1 MIFPK
6 TIDHLPLVKTK
17 IRQKFSNIVMI
28 EEKLESLGVKLP
40 NPPTPAGSYVPAVK
54 TGNLLFISGQIPM
67 EEGKV
72 LFTGKVTDDNL
83 ETAQKSA
90 RMCAIN
96 LLAQIK
102 RELGSLDKVTKIVR
116 LSGFVNSDA
125 EFYQHPKVIN
135 PASDLFFEV
144 FGDKGK
150 HSRIAVGVACLPLN
164 SMTEID
170 AIVEFS
176 D

>member
-1 MIFPK
+1 
-6 TIDHLPLVKTK
+6 
-17 IRQKFSNIVMI
+17 MI
-28 EEKLESLGVKLP
+28 EEKISSLKITLP
-40 NPPTPAGSYVPAVK
+40 TPPTPAGSYIPAVK

-72 LFTGKVTDDNL
+72 KFTGKVTDDNL

-90 RMCAIN
+90 KMCAIN
-96 LLAQIK
+96 LLAQMK
-102 RELGSLDKVTKIVR
+102 RELGNLDKVTRIVR
-116 LSGFVNSDA
+116 LSGFVNSDP

-135 PASDLFFEV
+135 VASDLIFEI

-150 HSRIAVGVACLPLN
+150 HSRIAVGVTCLPLN

-176 D
+176 E

>member
-1 MIFPK
+1 M
-6 TIDHLPLVKTK
+6 L
-17 IRQKFSNIVMI
+17 I
-28 EEKLESLGVKLP
+28 EEKLDSLEIKLP
-40 NPPTPAGSYVPAVK
+40 NPPTPAGSYIPAIK

-67 EEGKV
+67 EDGKV
-72 LFTGKVTDDNL
+72 LFTGKVTDSNL

-96 LLAQIK
+96 ILSQIK
-102 RELGSLDKVTKIVR
+102 KELGSLDKVTRIVR
-116 LSGFVNSDA
+116 LSGFVNSDT

-135 PASDLFFEV
+135 AASDLFFEI

-150 HSRIAVGVACLPLN
+150 HSRIAVGVAGLPLN

-176 D
+176 Q

>member
-1 MIFPK
+1 
-6 TIDHLPLVKTK
+6 
-17 IRQKFSNIVMI
+17 MI
-28 EEKLESLGVKLP
+28 EEKLEQLGIKLP
-40 NPPTPAGSYVPAVK
+40 EPPTPAGAYIPVVK

-72 LFTGKVTDDNL
+72 VFSGKVSDDNL

-102 RELGSLDKVTKIVR
+102 RETGDLDKVSRIVR
-116 LSGFVNSDA
+116 LSGFVNSNPDFA
-125 EFYQHPKVIN
+125 QQPKVIN

-144 FGDKGK
+144 FGEKGK
-150 HSRIAVGVACLPLN
+150 HSRIAVGVASLPLN

-170 AIVEFS
+170 AIVEVS
-176 D
+176 N

>member
-1 MIFPK
+1 
-6 TIDHLPLVKTK
+6 
-17 IRQKFSNIVMI
+17 MI
-28 EEKLESLGVKLP
+28 EEKLTTLGINLP
-40 NPPTPAGSYVPAVK
+40 IPPTPAGSYIPAIK

-72 LFTGKVTDDNL
+72 IFTGKVTDENI

-90 RMCAIN
+90 KMCAIN

-116 LSGFVNSDA
+116 LSGFINSDA

-135 PASDLFFEV
+135 AASDLFFEI

-170 AIVEFS
+170 AVIEFS
-176 D
+176 E

>member
-1 MIFPK
+1 
-6 TIDHLPLVKTK
+6 
-17 IRQKFSNIVMI
+17 MI
-28 EEKLESLGVKLP
+28 EEKIKALEITLP
-40 NPPTPAGSYVPAVK
+40 NPPTPAGSYIPAVK

-72 LFTGKVTDDNL
+72 LFTGKVSDDNL

-90 RMCAIN
+90 KMCAIN
-96 LLAQIK
+96 LVAQMK
-102 RELGSLDKVTKIVR
+102 RELGDLDKVTRIVR
-116 LSGFVNSDA
+116 LSGFVNSDP

-135 PASDLFFEV
+135 AASDLFFEI

-150 HSRIAVGVACLPLN
+150 HSRIAMGVACLPLN

-176 D
+176 E

>member
-1 MIFPK
+1 
-6 TIDHLPLVKTK
+6 
-17 IRQKFSNIVMI
+17 MI
-28 EEKLESLGVKLP
+28 EEKLESIGVKLP
-40 NPPTPAGSYVPAVK
+40 NPPTPAGSYVPVIR

-67 EEGKV
+67 ENGKV
-72 LFTGKVTDDNL
+72 IFTGKVSDNNL

-96 LLAQIK
+96 ILAQIK
-102 RELGSLDKVTKIVR
+102 RELGSLDKVTRIVK
-116 LSGFVNSDA
+116 LSGFVNSMSD
-125 EFYQHPKVIN
+125 FTQHPKVIN
-135 PASDLFFEV
+135 PASDLFFEI

-150 HSRIAVGVACLPLN
+150 HSRVAVGVACLPLD

-176 D
+176 E

>member
-1 MIFPK
+1 
-6 TIDHLPLVKTK
+6 
-17 IRQKFSNIVMI
+17 MI
-28 EEKLESLGVKLP
+28 EEKLKQLGITLP
-40 NPPTPAGSYVPAVK
+40 TPPTPAGSYVPAIK

-67 EEGKV
+67 EDGKV

-90 RMCAIN
+90 KMCAIN

-116 LSGFVNSDA
+116 LSGFVNSDV

-135 PASDLFFEV
+135 AASDLFFEI
-144 FGDKGK
+144 FEDKGK

-170 AIVEFS
+170 AVVEFS
-176 D
+176 E